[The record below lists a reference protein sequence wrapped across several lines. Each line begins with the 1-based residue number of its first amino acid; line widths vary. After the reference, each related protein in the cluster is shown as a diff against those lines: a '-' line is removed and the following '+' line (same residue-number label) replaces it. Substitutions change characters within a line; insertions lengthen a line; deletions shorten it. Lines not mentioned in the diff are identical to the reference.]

1 MEMNQVTN
9 SHTHSMGGTYT
20 LPSNQSITNE
30 LTKTEGQEIDK
41 ETGDG
46 KTYTQEEMAVLLQKE
61 ADRRVTAALE
71 KQKRDYEK
79 KLSLVN
85 LDEKQREAAE
95 KDMRIQELQEQ
106 LKSFN
111 IEKNK
116 SELKSV
122 LGSRG
127 LSPQFADL
135 IEIGD
140 DITEAQARIDTLDR
154 LFKNAVA
161 EEVKR
166 RIAGGTP
173 KSGSIST
180 TGDLTKES
188 FNKMTLAQKSELY
201 SRDPELFNKF
211 TK

>member
-1 MEMNQVTN
+1 MEENTN
-9 SHTHSMGGTYT
+9 KATELQNEG
-20 LPSNQSITNE
+20 QTNE
-30 LTKTEGQEIDK
+30 QGKEQTEGK
-41 ETGDG
+41 L
-46 KTYTQEEMAVLLQKE
+46 YSQEEMAALLQRE

-71 KQKRDYEK
+71 KQKKDYEK

-106 LKSFN
+106 LKLFN

-161 EEVKR
+161 EEVKK

-173 KSGSIST
+173 KSGSIS

>member
-1 MEMNQVTN
+1 MEDNTN
-9 SHTHSMGGTYT
+9 KVV
-20 LPSNQSITNE
+20 E
-30 LTKTEGQEIDK
+30 LQNEGQAQEQ
-41 ETGDG
+41 ETQTET
-46 KTYTQEEMAVLLQKE
+46 KMYTQEEMASMLQRE
-61 ADRRVTAALE
+61 ADRRVSAALD
-71 KQKRDYEK
+71 KQKKDYEK

-106 LKSFN
+106 LKMYN

-161 EEVKR
+161 DEVKK
-166 RIAGGTP
+166 RIAGGAP
-173 KSGSIST
+173 KSGSFS
-180 TGDLTKES
+180 TGDLTKEAFS
-188 FNKMTLAQKSELY
+188 KMTLGQKTELY
-201 SRDPELFNKF
+201 NRDPELFSKF

>member
-1 MEMNQVTN
+1 MELNTTQSPNHTHTIGQ
-9 SHTHSMGGTYT
+9 HTHSLNNAE
-20 LPSNQSITNE
+20 LP
-30 LTKTEGQEIDK
+30 KAEGQITGQENK
-41 ETGDG
+41 QEET
-46 KTYTQEEMAVLLQKE
+46 KLYTQEEMAMLLQKE
-61 ADRRVTAALE
+61 ADRRVSAALD
-71 KQKRDYEK
+71 KQKKDYEK

-106 LKSFN
+106 LKLFN

-161 EEVKR
+161 EEVKK

-173 KSGSIST
+173 KSGSFS
-180 TGDLTKES
+180 TGDMTKEV
-188 FNKMTLAQKSELY
+188 FNKMTLAQKTELY
-201 SRDPELFNKF
+201 NRDPELFSKF

>member
-1 MEMNQVTN
+1 MEDNTN
-9 SHTHSMGGTYT
+9 KAT
-20 LPSNQSITNE
+20 E
-30 LTKTEGQEIDK
+30 LQNEGQTHEQENQTESK
-41 ETGDG
+41 M
-46 KTYTQEEMAVLLQKE
+46 YTQEEMAALLQRE

-71 KQKRDYEK
+71 KQKKDYEK

-106 LKSFN
+106 LKLFN

-161 EEVKR
+161 EEVKK

-173 KSGSIST
+173 KSGTIS
-180 TGDLTKES
+180 TGDLTKET

-201 SRDPELFNKF
+201 NRDPELFSKF

>member
-1 MEMNQVTN
+1 MEQNQFTS
-9 SHTHSMGGTYT
+9 SHTHSLNGNYT
-20 LPSNQSITNE
+20 LSGFQSVTNE
-30 LTKTEGQEIDK
+30 LPKTEGQETDK
-41 ETGDG
+41 ETSDG
-46 KTYTQEEMAVLLQKE
+46 KIYTQEEVSALLQKE
-61 ADRRVTAALE
+61 ADRRVSAALE
-71 KQKRDYEK
+71 KQKKDYEK

-106 LKSFN
+106 LKLFN

-161 EEVKR
+161 EEVKK

-173 KSGSIST
+173 KSGSIS

-188 FNKMTLAQKSELY
+188 FNKMTLAQKTELY
-201 SRDPELFNKF
+201 NRDPELFSKF

>member
-1 MEMNQVTN
+1 MEENTN
-9 SHTHSMGGTYT
+9 KAA
-20 LPSNQSITNE
+20 E
-30 LTKTEGQEIDK
+30 LQNEGQANEQ
-41 ETGDG
+41 ETQTET
-46 KTYTQEEMAVLLQKE
+46 KMYTQEEMASMLQRE
-61 ADRRVTAALE
+61 SDRRVSTALE
-71 KQKRDYEK
+71 KQKKDYEK

-106 LKSFN
+106 LKSYN

-161 EEVKR
+161 EEVKK

-173 KSGSIST
+173 KSGTYS
-180 TGDLTKES
+180 TGDLTKEA
-188 FNKMTLAQKSELY
+188 FNKMTLTQKTELY
-201 SRDPELFNKF
+201 NRDPELFSKF